1 MSSLK
6 ESIKEY
12 LDKFKD
18 VPRTF
23 KDRLSYI
30 VENYKLSSKHL
41 TKIEDSLNMLN
52 EFDMYEEFSF
62 VLYVIPKPSPRPRM
76 VRGGTHCYVSGA
88 NDDKKLFTQYLD
100 SLGDKRPSIIIT
112 PCEIFLDYYLET
124 PKSMKKTDI
133 MMAELKYIRPVAVPD
148 VDNVAKKYIDM
159 TQESLLLNDSL
170 IVGAYIQK
178 YYSILPRVEIRIRYQ
193 KGFMSEFNRK
203 KVESWSSYKDLKK
216 EDNN

>member
-12 LDKFKD
+12 LDKFED
-18 VPRTF
+18 VPRKF

-30 VENYKLSSKHL
+30 VEKYNLTPKHL
-41 TKIEDSLNMLN
+41 KKIEDSLNMLN

-62 VLYVIPKPSPRPRM
+62 VLYVIPKPSPRPRI
-76 VRGGTHCYVSGA
+76 VRGGKHCYVPGA
-88 NDDKKLFTQYLD
+88 DDDRELFNQYLD
-100 SLGDKRPSIIIT
+100 SLGDKRPPIITT
-112 PCEIFLDYYLET
+112 PCEIFLDYYLEI
-124 PKSMKKTDI
+124 PNSMKKTDI
-133 MMAELKYIRPVAVPD
+133 MLAELKYIRPISVPD

-159 TQESLLLNDSL
+159 TQKSLLLNDSL

-193 KGFMSEFNRK
+193 KGFISKFNRD

-216 EDNN
+216 EDND